1 MKRLARPVV
10 FLLLLLAA
18 LSCTA
23 AAQENGVLRIEQAP
37 ETVRR
42 GSAFRITL
50 APVRQAA
57 AFVLF
62 AEYDAAD
69 IERAEAAVSGGW
81 DGDYTYVSAQ
91 EGRVAV
97 VYTAEDGRAMPAG
110 ARITFT
116 FKTHS
121 GALSDTL
128 PVRFTVADAASAD
141 AQPLLGAP
149 QTLEAAPAFQPAPS
163 SNSALLSLLPPEGAL
178 SPAFDPDIFD
188 YTLEVPHTCAS
199 LVFDAVPADG
209 AGVRV
214 NRKNLGAAGSTTVF
228 EFTVTAA
235 DGKTKS
241 TYTVAVTRLKKD
253 ETGAPG
259 ESPDS
264 RLVSLPP
271 PEGAL
276 SPAFDPDI
284 FDYTL
289 EVPHP
294 CASLVFDAVPAD
306 GASVRVNRK
315 NLGAPGSTV
324 DFEFTVTAADGKTKS
339 TYTVAA
345 TRLPA
350 EETEA
355 PAESTDSRLV
365 SLTPPAGQLVPDF
378 DPEILDYTLD
388 VPFSS
393 VSLTFDAVPADGA
406 SVRVNRKNLGAG
418 GSTVDFEFT
427 VTAADGE
434 TKTTYTVA
442 VTRLKKDA
450 AGSAGGTGSTGGG
463 RGPTGKNAENSGAA
477 DASELSAAPNAAV
490 SKAEPGT
497 ASAASAASGM
507 PADGTAGTAP
517 AQSAVYD
524 RLLTVGLTLF
534 SVGFGA
540 ALTFLLL
547 RFLPAAKDRKR
558 GSRAGDADENRPES

>member
-1 MKRLARPVV
+1 MEARRKDGRARSRIETNKRHVTDIELRALAQV
-10 FLLLLLAA
+10 FGVRYASLLSTPPYTGGAA
-18 LSCTA
+18 VSGSPARRFSAPAARRFCTA

-121 GALSDTL
+121 GALWTRC
-128 PVRFTVADAASAD
+128 PCASPWRTRPPPTRSRCSAHHRRRSRPGLS
-141 AQPLLGAP
+141 A
-149 QTLEAAPAFQPAPS
+149 APS

-209 AGVRV
+209 A
-214 NRKNLGAAGSTTVF
+214 
-228 EFTVTAA
+228 
-235 DGKTKS
+235 
-241 TYTVAVTRLKKD
+241 
-253 ETGAPG
+253 
-259 ESPDS
+259 
-264 RLVSLPP
+264 
-271 PEGAL
+271 
-276 SPAFDPDI
+276 
-284 FDYTL
+284 
-289 EVPHP
+289 
-294 CASLVFDAVPAD
+294 
-306 GASVRVNRK
+306 SVRVNRK

-339 TYTVAA
+339 TYTVAV
-345 TRLPA
+345 TRLKKD
-350 EETEA
+350 ETGA

-393 VSLTFDAVPADGA
+393 VSLTFDAVPADGKRA
-406 SVRVNRKNLGAG
+406 S
-418 GSTVDFEFT
+418 
-427 VTAADGE
+427 TA
-434 TKTTYTVA
+434 KS
-442 VTRLKKDA
+442 R
-450 AGSAGGTGSTGGG
+450 
-463 RGPTGKNAENSGAA
+463 RRR
-477 DASELSAAPNAAV
+477 
-490 SKAEPGT
+490 
-497 ASAASAASGM
+497 
-507 PADGTAGTAP
+507 
-517 AQSAVYD
+517 QH
-524 RLLTVGLTLF
+524 R
-534 SVGFGA
+534 
-540 ALTFLLL
+540 
-547 RFLPAAKDRKR
+547 RF
-558 GSRAGDADENRPES
+558 